1 MVSSGVFYQYHY
13 YKYCRRN
20 VLRGR
25 RQQYSAGHQAA
36 GDCHG
41 DAYTYAGSHAR
52 NPEYHPPGGGSGEH

>member
-1 MVSSGVFYQYHY
+1 
-13 YKYCRRN
+13 